1 MQDHKIAV
9 TDGLDKS
16 NIWGMDSYT
25 MTSTREVLKLF
36 GISVTNYEGRV
47 EALKDKANLSGED
60 VAAALH
66 ARTELENHLIEV
78 LKIVGEIDGLLE
90 KVVRER
96 LSK

>member
-36 GISVTNYEGRV
+36 GISVTNCEGLV
-47 EALKDKANLSGED
+47 EALKDKAKP
-60 VAAALH
+60 
-66 ARTELENHLIEV
+66 IW
-78 LKIVGEIDGLLE
+78 
-90 KVVRER
+90 
-96 LSK
+96 